1 MIGRGRLQRL
11 GVAFAIAGL
20 FLSTVDVNVA
30 GEITGAYAAE
40 GAAQPASSGDPQASP
55 QPSLQSADAP
65 GPQAGDLTHL
75 TFTATDGLAASLI
88 GPADDAV
95 ADGLTTSVEVATVAG
110 AGVELK
116 VGADVVPFSHIGR
129 RTVNNKTGET
139 RYVYYGVAFEPG
151 PNTIALTP
159 LGTNGA
165 RGETT
170 VHQVFGPG
178 RPVRLTIDTSGPLRA
193 DGTSE
198 DRVRIAGTDAWGHHA
213 NAGSRVQLMLV
224 SGDARL
230 ERLKDAPSPDSA
242 SPVPLASSSPQ
253 SDPQAS
259 LAIRQSVDVPLG
271 GDGTAIVKLIP
282 GLTPGDLV
290 LRAQSGEIAHETRVF
305 LAPNLR
311 TPFVTGLVTG
321 GAGAV
326 PGLPNQSDGEPN
338 GTNSRRGRIAVFGT
352 GALGKSLATFAYDTG
367 DRLQRSPAYGGAYDG
382 NPDDRPYMVTGD
394 ASSRRDDALSRD
406 HLYARLDSGRMTA
419 QWGEF
424 RARTTGEGTLGG
436 FDQLVDGVRLDLN
449 GQTRRLNVFA
459 ARNDIGYD
467 RRVFAPNGLAN
478 GIVLRSNIVV
488 GSEVIILATIDARTG
503 AIVNQTP
510 LTRGVDYSIE
520 YTTGQL
526 RFIEIP
532 LPFDEAFNPHQ
543 IVLTYEFAAPGNAAL
558 TAGGRFETTFGANHN
573 LRFGAGYVND
583 TTGAGNV
590 TLASQDLSGKINGGS
605 WSIAHASSRGAL
617 LSPASIDSALAGS
630 SGEAWHGSFNRAFGA
645 DRLALLVDRTG
656 AGYNDP
662 FGGLS
667 SPGLLNERLT
677 YAHKY
682 AGSQGEVAFDFGHQ
696 ANTGIA
702 GAGSQQTTAT
712 LRTRRALT
720 KRFAVTASL
729 ERRIASSDGG
739 PSPALALPT
748 PAPGTTAAPFAYLP
762 LPTQASTQ
770 AAVGI
775 EWRATKTASLSV
787 NRLQTLAG
795 SNDVQPTQ
803 TDAQLTVDLGK
814 SGHAFL
820 RERWS
825 AAPVQSFAAATQ
837 AYTALTGGER
847 STEFGFSREV
857 GRSTSVDSSW
867 TIEHGANGADV
878 FATMGVRERLKIG
891 KLIAGDAFMQHGTA
905 AGNVASNAGFNL
917 YGLSLSYADQAQ
929 RFRASGSVQTRTG
942 TGAGVSITLG
952 AIGALSP
959 EISLFASVNDARA
972 AGSNS
977 SDERI
982 GLAWRP
988 SRSDYGVTLLQYEQ
1002 QNGTSS
1008 FNNTQTGVISLEQ
1021 VLRVRTRT
1029 ELVGRYA
1036 YKLDGDS
1043 YYAAHSSLAAFRA
1056 DQKVGSNLDIG
1067 AELRRSNVRGIAGST
1082 ADAVA
1087 VEAGIRLGNQT
1098 RLGVGYNFS
1107 ATADPSLATTPA
1119 HRGFYTTITSVVDRL
1134 FGWGKH

>member
-1 MIGRGRLQRL
+1 MIARSRLQRL

-20 FLSTVDVNVA
+20 FLSTVDVNAA
-30 GEITGAYAAE
+30 GEIAGAYAAE
-40 GAAQPASSGDPQASP
+40 AAAQPESSGEPQASP
-55 QPSLQSADAP
+55 EPSASP
-65 GPQAGDLTHL
+65 GPEAGDLTHL
-75 TFTATDGLAASLI
+75 IFTATDGLTASLVS
-88 GPADDAV
+88 PADDAV
-95 ADGLTTSVEVATVAG
+95 ADGLTTSVEVATIAG

-116 VGADVVPFSHIGR
+116 IGSDVVPFSHIGR
-129 RTVNNKTGET
+129 RTVDNKTGET
-139 RYVYYGVAFEPG
+139 HYVYYGVAFEPG

-159 LGTNGA
+159 LGANGA
-165 RGETT
+165 RGTT
-170 VHQVFGPG
+170 TLHQVFGPG
-178 RPVRLTIDTSGPLRA
+178 RPVRLTIETSGPLRA

-198 DRVRIAGTDAWGHHA
+198 DRLRIAGTDAWGHHA
-213 NAGSRVQLMLV
+213 SAGSLVQVILV

-230 ERLKDAPSPDSA
+230 ERIKDAPLPNSA

-253 SDPQAS
+253 SDPQAA
-259 LAIRQSVDVPLG
+259 LVIRQSVDVPLG
-271 GDGTAIVKLIP
+271 GDGAAIVKLLP

-290 LRAQSGEIAHETRVF
+290 LRAQCGETAHETRVF

-311 TPFVTGLVTG
+311 KPFVTGLVTG

-326 PGLPNQSDGEPN
+326 PGLPNQPDGEPD
-338 GTNSRRGRIAVFGT
+338 GTNARRGRIAVFGT
-352 GALGKSLATFAYDTG
+352 GALGKSLATFAYDTA
-367 DRLQRSPAYGGAYDG
+367 DRLQRTPSYGGAYDG
-382 NPDDRPYMVTGD
+382 NPNDRPYMVTGD

-406 HLYARLDSGRMTA
+406 HLYARLDSGRTTA

-424 RARTTGEGTLGG
+424 RARTTGESTLGG

-449 GQTRRLNVFA
+449 GQTRRANLFA
-459 ARNDIGYD
+459 ARNDVGYE

-478 GIVLRSNIVV
+478 GIVLRSDIVV
-488 GSEVIILATIDARTG
+488 GSEVVILATIDARTG

-510 LTRGVDYSIE
+510 LTRGIDYSIE
-520 YTTGQL
+520 YTTGQF

-558 TAGGRFETTFGANHN
+558 TVGGRVETTFGANHN
-573 LRFGAGYVND
+573 LRLSAGYVND

-605 WSIAHASSRGAL
+605 WSIAHAASRGAL
-617 LSPASIDSALAGS
+617 LSSTSSDVPLAANG
-630 SGEAWHGSFNRAFGA
+630 GGTWHASFNRTVGA
-645 DRLALLVDRTG
+645 DRLALLVDRTD

-682 AGSQGEVAFDFGHQ
+682 AGSHGEVALDVGHQ

-702 GAGSQQTTAT
+702 AANNQQTTAT
-712 LRTRRALT
+712 LRTRRALSP
-720 KRFAVTASL
+720 RLVVSASL
-729 ERRIASSDGG
+729 ERRIASSAGG
-739 PSPALALPT
+739 PALALALPT
-748 PAPGTTAAPFAYLP
+748 PAPGTTPAPFAYLP
-762 LPTQASTQ
+762 LPSQASTQ
-770 AAVGI
+770 AAAGI
-775 EWRATKTASLSV
+775 EWRATKTASLSL
-787 NRLQTLAG
+787 NRLQTLSG

-814 SGHAFL
+814 SGHAFV

-837 AYTALTGGER
+837 AYTALTGGEH
-847 STEFGFSREV
+847 STEFGFSRAL
-857 GRSTSVDSSW
+857 GSATSVDSSW
-867 TIEHGANGADV
+867 TIEHGANGGDV
-878 FATMGVRERLKIG
+878 FATMGVRERIKIG
-891 KLIAGDAFMQHGTA
+891 KLIGGDAFVQHGTA
-905 AGNVASNAGFNL
+905 AGNTASNAGFNL

-959 EISLFASVNDARA
+959 DFSLFASVNDARA
-972 AGSNS
+972 IGANS

-988 SRSDYGVTLLQYEQ
+988 SRSDNGVTLLQYEQ

-1029 ELVGRYA
+1029 EFVGRYA

-1067 AELRRSNVRGIAGST
+1067 TELRRSNIRGIAGSN

-1087 VEAGIRLGNQT
+1087 VEAGVRLGSQT

-1107 ATADPSLATTPA
+1107 ATADPSLATTPT

>member
-1 MIGRGRLQRL
+1 VIARSRLQRL

-20 FLSTVDVNVA
+20 FLSTVDVNAA
-30 GEITGAYAAE
+30 GEIAGAYAAE
-40 GAAQPASSGDPQASP
+40 AAAQPESSGEPQASP
-55 QPSLQSADAP
+55 EPSASP
-65 GPQAGDLTHL
+65 GPEAGDLTHL
-75 TFTATDGLAASLI
+75 IFTATDGLTASLVS
-88 GPADDAV
+88 PADDAV
-95 ADGLTTSVEVATVAG
+95 ADGLTTSVEVATIAG

-116 VGADVVPFSHIGR
+116 IGSDVVPFSHIGR
-129 RTVNNKTGET
+129 RTVDNKTGET
-139 RYVYYGVAFEPG
+139 HYVYYGVAFEPG

-159 LGTNGA
+159 LGANGA
-165 RGETT
+165 RGTT
-170 VHQVFGPG
+170 TLHQVFGPG
-178 RPVRLTIDTSGPLRA
+178 RPVRLTIETSGPLRA

-198 DRVRIAGTDAWGHHA
+198 DRLRIAGTDAWGHHA
-213 NAGSRVQLMLV
+213 SAGSLVQVILV

-230 ERLKDAPSPDSA
+230 ERIKDAPLPNSA

-253 SDPQAS
+253 SDPQAA
-259 LAIRQSVDVPLG
+259 LVIRQSVDVPLG
-271 GDGTAIVKLIP
+271 GDGAAIVKLLP

-290 LRAQSGEIAHETRVF
+290 LRAQCGETAHETRVF

-311 TPFVTGLVTG
+311 KPFVTGLVTG

-326 PGLPNQSDGEPN
+326 PGLPNQPDGEPD
-338 GTNSRRGRIAVFGT
+338 GTNARRGRIAVFGT
-352 GALGKSLATFAYDTG
+352 GALGKSLATFAYDTA
-367 DRLQRSPAYGGAYDG
+367 DRLQRTPSYGGAYDG
-382 NPDDRPYMVTGD
+382 NPNDRPYMVTGD

-406 HLYARLDSGRMTA
+406 HLYARLDSGRTTA

-424 RARTTGEGTLGG
+424 RARTTGESTLGG

-449 GQTRRLNVFA
+449 GQTRRANLFA
-459 ARNDIGYD
+459 ARNDVGYE

-478 GIVLRSNIVV
+478 GIVLRSDIVV
-488 GSEVIILATIDARTG
+488 GSEVVILATIDARTG

-510 LTRGVDYSIE
+510 LTRGIDYSIE
-520 YTTGQL
+520 YTTGQF

-558 TAGGRFETTFGANHN
+558 TVGGRVETTFGANHN
-573 LRFGAGYVND
+573 LRLSAGYVND

-605 WSIAHASSRGAL
+605 WSIAHAASRGAL
-617 LSPASIDSALAGS
+617 LSSTSSDVPLAANG
-630 SGEAWHGSFNRAFGA
+630 GGTWHASFNRTVGA
-645 DRLALLVDRTG
+645 DRLALLVDRTD

-682 AGSQGEVAFDFGHQ
+682 AGSHGEVALDVGHQ

-702 GAGSQQTTAT
+702 AANNQQTTAT
-712 LRTRRALT
+712 LRTRRALSP
-720 KRFAVTASL
+720 RLVVSASL
-729 ERRIASSDGG
+729 ERRIASSAGG
-739 PSPALALPT
+739 PALALALPT
-748 PAPGTTAAPFAYLP
+748 PAPGTTPAPFAYLP
-762 LPTQASTQ
+762 LPSQASTQ
-770 AAVGI
+770 AAAGI
-775 EWRATKTASLSV
+775 EWRATKTASLSL
-787 NRLQTLAG
+787 NRLQTLSG

-814 SGHAFL
+814 SGHAFV

-837 AYTALTGGER
+837 AYTALTGGEH
-847 STEFGFSREV
+847 STEFGFSRAL
-857 GRSTSVDSSW
+857 GSATSVDSSW
-867 TIEHGANGADV
+867 TIEHGANGGDV
-878 FATMGVRERLKIG
+878 FATMGVRERIKIG
-891 KLIAGDAFMQHGTA
+891 KLIGGDAFVQHGTA
-905 AGNVASNAGFNL
+905 AGNTASNAGFNL

-959 EISLFASVNDARA
+959 DFSLFASVNDARA
-972 AGSNS
+972 IGANS

-988 SRSDYGVTLLQYEQ
+988 SRSDNGVTLLQYEQ

-1029 ELVGRYA
+1029 EFVGRYA

-1067 AELRRSNVRGIAGST
+1067 TELRRSNIRGIAGSN

-1087 VEAGIRLGNQT
+1087 VEAGVRLGSQT

-1107 ATADPSLATTPA
+1107 ATADPSLATTPT